1 MCRRHQVKV
10 SQSPSRS
17 FHSILSFSLVFSG
30 YHIVSYRILVC
41 VCVCVCVLVVVVV
54 DVVSCIVAVGGCFL
68 FLILTEAVEST
79 QSEAEWITV
88 QAGLVDA
95 YTTSGAT
102 ATPVLW

>member
-1 MCRRHQVKV
+1 MC
-10 SQSPSRS
+10 
-17 FHSILSFSLVFSG
+17 VF
-30 YHIVSYRILVC
+30 
-41 VCVCVCVLVVVVV
+41 VVV

-68 FLILTEAVEST
+68 FFFDLTEAVEST

-88 QAGLVDA
+88 QAGFVDA

>member
-1 MCRRHQVKV
+1 MC
-10 SQSPSRS
+10 
-17 FHSILSFSLVFSG
+17 VF
-30 YHIVSYRILVC
+30 
-41 VCVCVCVLVVVVV
+41 VVV

-68 FLILTEAVEST
+68 CFDLTEAVEST
-79 QSEAEWITV
+79 ESEAEWITV